1 MYLNNIT
8 YELEQYVNPNP
19 VMTIDGVSIINAMSP
34 KNITERVMRITAGS
48 GFGFVDVSTSKKWF
62 MRISNKLDYE
72 ISFWFKQPN
81 TVQPC
86 FELSFNG
93 FDCND
98 NQLNSYE
105 SSLGAIDNRWVKST
119 DKVLTMQNKWY
130 FA

>member
-19 VMTIDGVSIINAMSP
+19 VMTIGGVSIINAMSP

-72 ISFWFKQPN
+72 IIFINEYDTIQEAYELEQRILRLN
-81 TVQPC
+81 NMHRITVDYNN
-86 FELSFNG
+86 FYTTEKYNIKIIKEI
-93 FDCND
+93 N
-98 NQLNSYE
+98 E
-105 SSLGAIDNRWVKST
+105 INR
-119 DKVLTMQNKWY
+119 NNN
-130 FA
+130 